1 MVRSKA
7 AAMAPQ
13 KKTIRLLILE
23 DSQNEAERLVSL
35 FRNAG
40 QATRVHRL
48 TSSEDLAD
56 VLQQTWDLLINAPT
70 SANLDPS
77 EVIGAIRKQAKDIP
91 VIQLI
96 NGNDTDAI
104 TEALALGAQGALPQ
118 GEDEWLI
125 LVASRELANLEE
137 RRARRSAE
145 LALREAEKRCQLLL
159 ESSVDAIA
167 YVHDGM
173 HIYANRAYLEL
184 FGYQDVEELEGM
196 PMIDLIASC
205 DQGEFK
211 SFLKNYQSLQ
221 GSAELTCGGI
231 RADGRNFK
239 ARMHFS
245 PASYDGEP
253 CIQAVIR
260 AESDNAELE
269 KLREI
274 SSQDL
279 VTGLYNRNHFLESL
293 DGAIERAV
301 NAGKSSSLAYIRI
314 DRFASLQ
321 AEIGLGDSDR
331 LLAELAQLLRA
342 QFPEKAELARFGDDA
357 FAVLMSEAAP
367 KQLEQPLTELL
378 RKVEGHLFDVGG
390 RTVQTSLSIGVA
402 ALDEQTAKAR
412 DVIDRAHRC
421 AEELTD
427 GNALRTYDPAR
438 ELAAAASRGNILAML
453 QQALERNS
461 FRLLFQ
467 PIISLRGDSHEHY
480 EVLLRLLDSEGTE
493 VPPGEFLDAAKEAGL
508 ATKIDRWVLLNSIKL
523 LAEHRNKGHSTR
535 LMVHMS
541 GASLQDPSLLG
552 WLGVALK
559 ASKLP
564 PDSLVFQ
571 LDEHDA
577 VAYLRQ
583 AKALTQGLTG
593 LGCRVALNQFGC
605 VLNPLNTLKHLNV
618 DFVKIDGSYTQDL
631 SRQENQEV
639 LKQLLAQ
646 LHEQAKQTIVPF
658 VDSATV
664 LATLWQAGVGY
675 IQGQYLQGP
684 SQSMDY
690 DFSSDE
696 D

>member
-1 MVRSKA
+1 
-7 AAMAPQ
+7 MAPQ

-56 VLQQTWDLLINAPT
+56 ALQQTWDLLINAP
-70 SANLDPS
+70 SSVNLDPS
-77 EVIGAIRKQAKDIP
+77 EAISAIRKQAKDIP

-96 NGNDTDAI
+96 EGNDTDAI
-104 TEALALGAQGALPQ
+104 TEALTLGAQGALPQ

-184 FGYQDVEELEGM
+184 FGYEDVEELEGM

-211 SFLKNYQSLQ
+211 GFLKNYQSLQ
-221 GSAELTCGGI
+221 GGAELVCGGI
-231 RADGRNFK
+231 RADGSSFK
-239 ARMHFS
+239 ASMHFS

-293 DGAIERAV
+293 DGAVERAV

-331 LLAELAQLLRA
+331 LLAELAQLLRT
-342 QFPEKAELARFGDDA
+342 QFTEQAELARFSDDA
-357 FAVLMSEAAP
+357 FAVLMAEATP

-390 RTVQTSLSIGVA
+390 RTIQTSLSIGVA

-438 ELAAAASRGNILAML
+438 ELAAAASRGNVLAML
-453 QQALERNS
+453 QQALEKNS

-480 EVLLRLLDSEGTE
+480 EVLLRLLDPEGTE

-535 LMVHMS
+535 LMVHLS
-541 GASLQDPSLLG
+541 GPSLQDPSLLG

-571 LDEHDA
+571 IDENDA

-583 AKALTQGLTG
+583 AKALTQGLAG

-605 VLNPLNTLKHLNV
+605 VLNPLNTLKHLNA

-631 SRQENQEV
+631 SRQENQEA

-690 DFSSDE
+690 NFSSDE

>member
-1 MVRSKA
+1 
-7 AAMAPQ
+7 MAPQ

-70 SANLDPS
+70 STNLDPS
-77 EVIGAIRKQAKDIP
+77 EAIGAIRKQAKDIP

-96 NGNDTDAI
+96 DGNDSDAI

-184 FGYQDVEELEGM
+184 FGYEDVEELEGM

-211 SFLKNYQSLQ
+211 GFLKNYQSLQ
-221 GSAELTCGGI
+221 GSAELVCGGV
-231 RADGRNFK
+231 RADGSGFK
-239 ARMHFS
+239 ASMHFS

-253 CIQAVIR
+253 CIQVVIR

-293 DGAIERAV
+293 DGAVERAV
-301 NAGKSSSLAYIRI
+301 NAGKNSSLAYIRI

-331 LLAELAQLLRA
+331 LLAELAQLLRG
-342 QFPEKAELARFGDDA
+342 QFPQNAELARFGDDA
-357 FAVLMSEAAP
+357 FAVLMDEATP

-378 RKVEGHLFDVGG
+378 QKVEGHLFDVGG

-412 DVIDRAHRC
+412 DVVDRAHRC

-427 GNALRTYDPAR
+427 GNALRIYDPAR
-438 ELAAAASRGNILAML
+438 ELAAAASRGNVLAML
-453 QQALERNS
+453 QQALEKNS

-480 EVLLRLLDSEGTE
+480 EVLLRLLDPEGAE

-508 ATKIDRWVLLNSIKL
+508 ASKIDRWVLLNSIKL

-535 LMVHMS
+535 LMVHLS
-541 GASLQDPSLLG
+541 GTSLQDPSLLS
-552 WLGVALK
+552 WLGAALK
-559 ASKLP
+559 ASRLP

-571 LDEHDA
+571 LDENDA

-583 AKALTQGLTG
+583 AKALTQGLAG

-605 VLNPLNTLKHLNV
+605 VLNPLNTLKHLDA

-631 SRQENQEV
+631 SRQENQEA

-690 DFSSDE
+690 NFSSDE

>member
-1 MVRSKA
+1 
-7 AAMAPQ
+7 MAPQ

-56 VLQQTWDLLINAPT
+56 VLQQTWDLLISAPR
-70 SANLDPS
+70 SENLEPS
-77 EVIGAIRKQAKDIP
+77 EAISAVRKQGKDIP
-91 VIQLI
+91 IIQLI
-96 NGNDTDAI
+96 EGNDAEAI
-104 TEALALGAQGALPQ
+104 TEALMLGAQRALPQ
-118 GEDEWLI
+118 GEDEWLVLI
-125 LVASRELANLEE
+125 ASRELANLED

-159 ESSVDAIA
+159 DSSVDAIA

-184 FGYQDVEELEGM
+184 FGYEDVEELEGM

-205 DQGEFK
+205 DQADFK
-211 SFLKNYQSLQ
+211 SFLKNYQSMQ
-221 GSAELTCGGI
+221 GSAELVCGGV
-231 RADGRNFK
+231 RADGGNFK
-239 ARMHFS
+239 ASMHFS

-253 CIQAVIR
+253 CIQVVIR

-279 VTGLYNRNHFLESL
+279 VTGLHNRNHFLELL
-293 DGAIERAV
+293 DNAVERAV
-301 NAGKSSSLAYIRI
+301 KAGQGASLAYLRV

-321 AEIGLGDSDR
+321 ADLGLGNSDR
-331 LLAELAQLLRA
+331 LLAELAQILRA
-342 QFPEKAELARFGDDA
+342 HFADKAQLARFGDDA
-357 FAVLMSEAAP
+357 FAVLVTDATPA
-367 KQLEQPLTELL
+367 QLEQSLTALL
-378 RKVEGHLFDVGG
+378 RKVESHLFEIDG
-390 RTVQTSLSIGVA
+390 RTIQATLSIGVA

-421 AEELTD
+421 AEELSD
-427 GNALRTYDPAR
+427 GNALNIYNPAD
-438 ELAAAASRGNILAML
+438 ELAAAANRGEVIAMV
-453 QQALERNS
+453 QQALEQNS

-467 PIISLRGDSHEHY
+467 PVISLRGDSHEHY
-480 EVLLRLLDSEGTE
+480 EVLLRLLDPQGVE
-493 VPPGEFLDAAKEAGL
+493 VPPGEFLGAAKDAGL
-508 ATKIDRWVLLNSIKL
+508 AARIDRWVLLNSIKL
-523 LAEHRNKGHSTR
+523 LAEHRSKGHSTR
-535 LMVHMS
+535 LFLHLS
-541 GASLQDPSLLG
+541 SSSLQDATLLP

-559 ASKLP
+559 ASRLP

-571 LDEHDA
+571 IDENDA
-577 VAYLRQ
+577 VAYLKQ
-583 AKALTQGLTG
+583 AKALVQGLTG
-593 LGCRVALNQFGC
+593 LGCRIALSQFGC
-605 VLNPLNTLKHLNV
+605 VLNPFNTLKHLNV

-631 SRQENQEV
+631 SRQENQEA
-639 LKQLLAQ
+639 LKQLLTE
-646 LHEQAKQTIVPF
+646 LHEQAKQTVVPF

-690 DFSSDE
+690 DFSSDDE
-696 D
+696 

>member
-1 MVRSKA
+1 
-7 AAMAPQ
+7 MAPQ

-70 SANLDPS
+70 STNLDPS
-77 EVIGAIRKQAKDIP
+77 EAIGAIRKQAKDIP

-96 NGNDTDAI
+96 DGNDSDAI

-125 LVASRELANLEE
+125 LAASRELANLEE

-184 FGYQDVEELEGM
+184 FGYEDVEELEGM

-205 DQGEFK
+205 DQVEFK
-211 SFLKNYQSLQ
+211 GFLKNYQSLQ
-221 GSAELTCGGI
+221 SSAELVCGGV
-231 RADGRNFK
+231 RADGSSFK
-239 ARMHFS
+239 ASMHFS

-253 CIQAVIR
+253 CIQVVIR

-293 DGAIERAV
+293 DGAVERAV
-301 NAGKSSSLAYIRI
+301 NAGKNSSLAYIRI

-331 LLAELAQLLRA
+331 LLAELAQLLRG
-342 QFPEKAELARFGDDA
+342 QFPQNAELARFGDDA
-357 FAVLMSEAAP
+357 FAVLMDEATP
-367 KQLEQPLTELL
+367 KQLEQPLSELL

-427 GNALRTYDPAR
+427 GNALRIYDPAR
-438 ELAAAASRGNILAML
+438 ELAAAASRGNVLAML
-453 QQALERNS
+453 QQALEKNS

-480 EVLLRLLDSEGTE
+480 EVLLRLLDPEGAE

-508 ATKIDRWVLLNSIKL
+508 ASKIDRWVLLNSIKL

-535 LMVHMS
+535 LMVHLS
-541 GASLQDPSLLG
+541 GTSLQDPSLLS
-552 WLGVALK
+552 WLGAALK
-559 ASKLP
+559 ASRLP
-564 PDSLVFQ
+564 PDALVFQ
-571 LDEHDA
+571 LDENDA

-605 VLNPLNTLKHLNV
+605 VLNPLNTLKHLDA

-631 SRQENQEV
+631 SRQENQEA

-690 DFSSDE
+690 NFSSEE